1 MNRRQLLAVL
11 VALPVFAAGV
21 LLALRPLEDSG
32 GDVEVLSLRVEPLRV
47 LLALGVSALGMVIA
61 LGGCY
66 LAGRRR

>member
-21 LLALRPLEDSG
+21 LLALRPLDSG
-32 GDVEVLSLRVEPLRV
+32 GDVEVLPLRVEPLRV

-61 LGGCY
+61 LAGCY